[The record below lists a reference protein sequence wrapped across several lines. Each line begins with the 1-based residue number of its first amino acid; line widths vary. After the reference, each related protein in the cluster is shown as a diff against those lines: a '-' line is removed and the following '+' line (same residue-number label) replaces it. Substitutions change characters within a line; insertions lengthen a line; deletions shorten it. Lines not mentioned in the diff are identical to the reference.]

1 MPTVVPSQILMYID
15 TTLSDLVNATPSQ
28 GSVPLQP
35 STCGALNALLRLIE
49 QLPNH
54 LLPSDPN
61 LYAAF
66 IQNQESIRFAV
77 KQAENHNFRA
87 YGPLRLEQH
96 GPDKRNQVQIIRAA
110 LFGCPD
116 EVPPQRSNDLPFI
129 GEASFRRTLLID
141 LETSRSA
148 IIHGEWKAATVLA
161 GSLALSMLLWSIQQK
176 PAEIQGACGRAVAG
190 NKLQKNPPSD
200 PLDWA
205 LQQLIEVAEEMK
217 LIEPDT
223 AKQTRLAKDFRNL
236 IHPGRMIRMQ
246 QSCDRGTALAAS
258 AAVELIARDLQ
269 ARFP

>member
-1 MPTVVPSQILMYID
+1 MRS
-15 TTLSDLVNATPSQ
+15 SDLL
-28 GSVPLQP
+28 G
-35 STCGALNALLRLIE
+35 

-66 IQNQESIRFAV
+66 IQNQESIRFAM
-77 KQAENHNFRA
+77 KQAENHDFFA
-87 YGPLRLEQH
+87 YGPLRLTQH
-96 GPDKRNQVQIIRAA
+96 GPDKRNPIQIIRAA

-116 EVPPQRSNDLPFI
+116 EVLPHRSNELPFI
-129 GEASFRRTLLID
+129 EEASFRRTLLID

-161 GSLALSMLLWSIQQK
+161 GSLAESLILWSIQQK
-176 PAEIQGACGRAVAG
+176 PSERQGACARAVAG
-190 NKLQKNPPSD
+190 RKLQKNPPSD
-200 PLDWA
+200 PVDWV
-205 LQQLIEVAEEMK
+205 LHKLIEVAEEMK

-223 AKQTRLAKDFRNL
+223 AAQTRLAKDFRNL
-236 IHPGRMIRMQ
+236 IHPGRAIRMQ
-246 QSCDRGTALAAS
+246 HSCDRGTALAAS